1 MNTTYLFT
9 DVSLSPKLKLG
20 FGACLLLDETSFNVT
35 EINSLRKNVKL
46 RKFESTSST
55 KLELDTLLWALGDL
69 SKVITETPK
78 PEFQLK
84 IYTDSQCITGLQ
96 HRRTKLEKT
105 NYISNNK
112 NKELNNAAQYKKF
125 YFYQDMLKFDIIKV
139 KGHSKSFTKDR
150 IHQIFAI
157 VDTESRKKLKAYLNN
172 PE

>member
-1 MNTTYLFT
+1 MNTIYLFT
-9 DVSLSPKLKLG
+9 DVSLSPKLKFG
-20 FGACLLLDETSFNVT
+20 FGAYLLLDETSFNVT

-55 KLELDTLLWALGDL
+55 KLEICTLLWALDDL
-69 SKVITETPK
+69 RKIVTETPK
-78 PEFQLK
+78 SEFKSK

-96 HRRTKLEKT
+96 HRRTKLEKS
-105 NYISNNK
+105 NYISSK
-112 NKELNNAAQYKKF
+112 NRELNNAAQYKKF
-125 YFYQDMLKFDIIKV
+125 YFYQDMLKFDVIKV